1 MEDRRIGALETPEEV
16 TAPPREPERKR
27 VEFYFWVHQ
36 LFRKY
41 VEVTLDVIL
50 VGLVLVTFVFIL
62 RSIYSMGLYLI
73 ENATIDIAFVVSEVM
88 FVFILIEV
96 VRILVIY
103 LEYHRVAIDT
113 MVEIAIVAVLRE
125 VILNGVT
132 HIEPLVLAVTAL
144 FLLVLGLLLRFGG
157 LRYTGP
163 ELYSIPRPFFSR
175 GSKSAGKR
183 AKQEER

>member
-1 MEDRRIGALETPEEV
+1 MDPEAEPK
-16 TAPPREPERKR
+16 TDGREEGEQKR

-36 LFRKY
+36 ALRKY
-41 VEVTLDVIL
+41 VEVTLDLIL
-50 VGLVLVTFVFIL
+50 AVLVFVTFVFIA
-62 RSIYSMGLYLI
+62 RTIYTLGLYWV
-73 ENATIDIAFVVSEVM
+73 ESASIDIAFVVSEVM

-96 VRILVIY
+96 VRILIIY

-132 HIEPLVLAVTAL
+132 HLEPVVLGAVTL
-144 FLLVLGLLLRFGG
+144 FLGILGVLLRFGG

-163 ELYSIPRPFFSR
+163 EIVSQPRPFFARRSPAAR
-175 GSKSAGKR
+175 SKTKKPS
-183 AKQEER
+183 